1 MTRTP
6 AGVPGP
12 GTPDPGEPDPR
23 ASDPAVPGGGA
34 GRPGRPLARPAR
46 VGRIAGSLTA
56 VATLLVAGLT
66 LLVGLA
72 EGLPFVLGWFAEAT
86 LLVLVM
92 GAIATLGN
100 LLVGALAWRSET
112 AAARRD
118 GRPVRT
124 WPLIAFV
131 ALTMPIVVYVVAVIV
146 TQPVSLVLLIGLLL
160 VCLPAAALLAAVA
173 RLLR

>member
-1 MTRTP
+1 MMTRDP
-6 AGVPGP
+6 AGA
-12 GTPDPGEPDPR
+12 PDPGATGDG
-23 ASDPAVPGGGA
+23 ASAPGMPGDGA
-34 GRPGRPLARPAR
+34 GRTGRPLARPAR
-46 VGRIAGSLTA
+46 VGRIAGALTA
-56 VATLLVAGLT
+56 VATMLVAGLT

-72 EGLPFVLGWFAEAT
+72 DGLPFVLGWFADAT

-92 GAIATLGN
+92 GGIATLGN

-112 AAARRD
+112 SAAQRD
-118 GRPVRT
+118 RRPVRT
-124 WPLIAFV
+124 WPLVGFV
-131 ALTMPIVVYVVAVIV
+131 ALTMPIVVYVVAVII